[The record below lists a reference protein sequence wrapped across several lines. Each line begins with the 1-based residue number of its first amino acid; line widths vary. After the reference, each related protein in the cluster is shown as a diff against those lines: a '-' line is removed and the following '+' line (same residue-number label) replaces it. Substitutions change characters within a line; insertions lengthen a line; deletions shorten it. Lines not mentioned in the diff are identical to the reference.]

1 MEIQVSLSALAPSQ
15 YRPYLKNWKP
25 NRALLKIFE
34 RISGKTGRKAMR
46 IYFDIGHNVIKN
58 ADVLSTAP
66 KAINDF
72 LAEKKITVLDYFAGI
87 GRDSHGRTVRL
98 GKALAKEP
106 ELKKM
111 FDSDPNRKVVAQES
125 KSGRMVCLSMHPYDI
140 AGMSTDRGWVSCM
153 NLVNG
158 TNKHYIK
165 SEVKS
170 GTLIAYLIDANDKN
184 INKPVARC
192 LLKPF
197 FDVDAVRPSVGKKG
211 VTAVYLADRAYPD
224 KNATFVMQVQ
234 DWVDQ
239 NINKDLAAGKTEL
252 SLALPDK
259 LYDDM
264 QRGMFKYDASKTAAE
279 NNEPSYA
286 ELRMRQEVRN
296 DPDGYLQKI
305 LATEYTDRLGDN
317 ISNMTK
323 EFFPFVRKV
332 LASGWGGDVLLSKVT
347 KEVAHASAF
356 ENPSAYKQVKKSYL
370 DYATDNLHD
379 SQLLDQA
386 ALVGFNPDIA
396 LPLIGAVEG
405 EDDDTGDRIV
415 RALDKIALYS
425 HNTRSEGGYLGA
437 LSEIWEKAR
446 YLPDSDGVF
455 WRQASYIGT
464 NGSTVES
471 VRREMNDKY
480 GKEDLVAAII
490 SLYYAVRDGKEIQ
503 ALTVKSLNSSEDVVR
518 PDYTDHALSVLGG
531 LTPIKIHLGMRLS
544 NNVVEDLHGFD
555 RKTYR
560 KAKANS
566 YQMQKGITA
575 SDVLNSS
582 VIRDAGLTYVD
593 AIAQSPNFVAFYVK
607 DQFATNADYSDVIR
621 DIEKALVLRYLEHVA
636 N

>member
-15 YRPYLKNWKP
+15 YRPYLKNWTP
-25 NRALLKIFE
+25 NKALLKIFE

-66 KAINDF
+66 QPINDF

-98 GKALAKEP
+98 GKALAKEA

-111 FDSDPNRKVVAQES
+111 FDSDPNRKVVAQEG

-165 SEVKS
+165 SEVKT

-211 VTAVYLADRAYPD
+211 VTVVYLADRAYPD

-239 NINKDLAAGKTEL
+239 NINKDLAAGKTTL

-279 NNEPSYA
+279 NNEASYA

-296 DPDGYLQKI
+296 DPDGYLSKI
-305 LATEYTDRLGDN
+305 TATEYTDRLGNN
-317 ISNMTK
+317 IANMSK
-323 EFFPFVRKV
+323 EFFSFVRKV
-332 LASGWGGDVLLSKVT
+332 LASGWGGDDLLSKVT
-347 KEVAHASAF
+347 KAVAHMEAF
-356 ENPSAYKQVKKSYL
+356 ESPSVYSQIKKAYL
-370 DYATDNLHD
+370 DYASNNLSD
-379 SQLLDQA
+379 SQLLEQA
-386 ALVGFNPDIA
+386 ELVGFNPGLAI
-396 LPLIGAVEG
+396 PLLGFVES
-405 EDDDTGDRIV
+405 EDESMTDRVTQSLDT
-415 RALDKIALYS
+415 IALYS
-425 HNTRSEGGYLGA
+425 KKDGSEGGYPDA
-437 LSEIWEKAR
+437 LREIWDKAK
-446 YLPDSDGVF
+446 YFSDSDGVF
-455 WRQASYIGT
+455 WRQASYVGF
-464 NGSTVES
+464 NGGTVES
-471 VRREMNDKY
+471 VLEDMNSRY
-480 GKEDLVAAII
+480 SKENLVAALV
-490 SLYYAVRDGKEIQ
+490 SLYFAVRDKDKIE
-503 ALTVKSLNSSEDVVR
+503 ALTAKSLKACDDVVR
-518 PDYTDHALSVLGG
+518 PDYTEYALPIFDG
-531 LTPIKIHLGMRLS
+531 LTPIKIHLGMRLT
-544 NNVVEDLHGFD
+544 NRIVADTHGFD
-555 RKTYR
+555 KKTFRKVN
-560 KAKANS
+560 ANRF
-566 YQMQKGITA
+566 QMEKGITA
-575 SDVLNSS
+575 SDVINSN
-582 VIRDAGLTYVD
+582 VIADVGLTFVD
-593 AIAQSPNFVAFYVK
+593 KIADSSGFVAFYVK
-607 DQFATNADYSDVIR
+607 DQLDAEAYSAAINA
-621 DIEKALVLRYLEHVA
+621 IEKAIVLNYLDHA
-636 N
+636 TN